1 MNLTKI
7 KTLSDIRVRFAPSP
21 TGFVHIGGLRTAL
34 YNYLF
39 AKKNNGT
46 FILRI
51 EDTDR
56 TRFVEGATE
65 NLMKMLEWAGLV
77 PDEGPGYGGDYGPYF
92 QSERT
97 ELYIKYAK
105 ELIEKGQAYYAFDTP
120 EELDQFREELKKSGQ
135 SHFRYNFQIRD
146 RMRNSL
152 NMTEG
157 EVQAEFDKGTP
168 FVIRLLVPENKQ
180 FEFTDVIRGNVKFN
194 SDQVDD
200 QVLIKSDGFPTYH
213 LANVVDDHLM
223 KISHVIRG
231 EEWLSSVPKHL
242 LLYESF
248 GWEAPVMAHLPLIFN
263 PDGTKMSKRDIQSLS
278 ELPTGKVDPDVAS
291 YVKEGYEKEALV
303 NYIALLGWNP
313 GEGDDRQVFSLEEL
327 CNEFTLERVNKSA
340 AIFDLKKLNWIN
352 SEHIAGFSSEKL
364 VEILKS
370 QLAEKSIEYTDD
382 SYLFNVIELMKNRIH
397 FSHELLKVCEYFF
410 QDPDTFDAQVIK
422 KRWKADSEKLLL
434 EFCQEISK
442 LSSFDS
448 GDIESALRTVAERN
462 EAGGGRIIHPVRLAV
477 SGVGVGPGLFE
488 MLHVLGKETVI
499 RRLKTGV
506 EKIPSL
512 KQ

>member
-1 MNLTKI
+1 M
-7 KTLSDIRVRFAPSP
+7 
-21 TGFVHIGGLRTAL
+21 
-34 YNYLF
+34 
-39 AKKNNGT
+39 
-46 FILRI
+46 
-51 EDTDR
+51 
-56 TRFVEGATE
+56 
-65 NLMKMLEWAGLV
+65 
-77 PDEGPGYGGDYGPYF
+77 
-92 QSERT
+92 
-97 ELYIKYAK
+97 
-105 ELIEKGQAYYAFDTP
+105 
-120 EELDQFREELKKSGQ
+120 
-135 SHFRYNFQIRD
+135 
-146 RMRNSL
+146 
-152 NMTEG
+152 
-157 EVQAEFDKGTP
+157 
-168 FVIRLLVPENKQ
+168 
-180 FEFTDVIRGNVKFN
+180 
-194 SDQVDD
+194 
-200 QVLIKSDGFPTYH
+200 
-213 LANVVDDHLM
+213 
-223 KISHVIRG
+223 
-231 EEWLSSVPKHL
+231 
-242 LLYESF
+242 
-248 GWEAPVMAHLPLIFN
+248 
-263 PDGTKMSKRDIQSLS
+263 
-278 ELPTGKVDPDVAS
+278 
-291 YVKEGYEKEALV
+291 
-303 NYIALLGWNP
+303 
-313 GEGDDRQVFSLEEL
+313 
-327 CNEFTLERVNKSA
+327 
-340 AIFDLKKLNWIN
+340 KKLNWIN